1 MRVAGHPVAEP
12 FGSRQD
18 DVSELADPA
27 EPGRKRREEEFVC
40 DNPRLARAVART
52 AIPELDPPGVRAAVD
67 VDAEQRAGPV
77 RKEPVRPVRRR
88 TLRFTDAGRL
98 AGMRFGRGRDNPLT
112 ADSPRFSVLPPSSGP
127 SCATRPI
134 SSSTMVSG
142 EHSRRALGQCRRI
155 RGAVSLPLNRRHL
168 ELYGSRRAVPSDPGP
183 GQGMRSKSLW
193 LLNAAAP
200 VAAHGGTLRWRGP

>member
-1 MRVAGHPVAEP
+1 MRVAGHPIAEP

-27 EPGRKRREEEFVC
+27 EAGRKRREEEFVR
-40 DNPRLARAVART
+40 DDPRLARAVART
-52 AIPELDPPGVRAAVD
+52 QFRSWIHQAFERRWTSPPNNERAQFARNRSGRFADGRSDLRTRVALQECDLVVD
-67 VDAEQRAGPV
+67 ETTHSP
-77 RKEPVRPVRRR
+77 
-88 TLRFTDAGRL
+88 
-98 AGMRFGRGRDNPLT
+98 

-127 SCATRPI
+127 SCATRAI

-168 ELYGSRRAVPSDPGP
+168 ELYGSRGAVPSEPGP
-183 GQGMRSKSLW
+183 GQSSGMRSKSL
-193 LLNAAAP
+193 
-200 VAAHGGTLRWRGP
+200 